1 MSHDEAIKDDA
12 TERYVLD
19 QMTPEERDA
28 FEEHYFDCPVC
39 AEDVKA
45 AIAIREGLAAE
56 RVTPLPVVVPF
67 EPRPRRFATTLAT
80 AASVALTAM
89 LGWMQFGVVEPL
101 RSAVA
106 EAREPYTTKTYRLE
120 NIRGTRIEVANSKS
134 GAELD
139 VDTSAVAGHPAPY
152 TCRIVDAQNR
162 PHGAAFTSSAD
173 DQKIV
178 IPPKGLEPGD
188 YTIRVSDAN
197 QKVVTEYPIAVR

>member
-1 MSHDEAIKDDA
+1 
-12 TERYVLD
+12 
-19 QMTPEERDA
+19 MTNEERDD
-28 FEEHYFDCPVC
+28 FEEHYFDCAVC

-45 AIAIREGLAAE
+45 AIAIRDGSLAFVE
-56 RVTPLPVVVPF
+56 PVIVDPVIPF
-67 EPRPRRFATTLAT
+67 EQRRRRLPASFA
-80 AASVALTAM
+80 AAAAVAVAL

-106 EAREPYTTKTYRLE
+106 EAREPYTPKTYPLE
-120 NIRGTRIEVANSKS
+120 NLRGTRIEVANSTS
-134 GAELD
+134 GAQLD
-139 VDTSAVAGHPAPY
+139 VDTSAVAGHPGPY

-178 IPPKGLEPGD
+178 IPPKGLKPGD